1 MSATARQT
9 LSHLDA
15 LEAEAMH
22 IMREVAAEREGRWA
36 GTERTECGLH
46 SGSVGGAA

>member
-22 IMREVAAEREGRWA
+22 IMRE
-36 GTERTECGLH
+36 
-46 SGSVGGAA
+46 GALA